1 MSQENAAAK
10 ARHYLSEGRLTV
22 RQVDRS
28 GVVAVV
34 CGHSGLV
41 YRVESSPDLGGWLCN
56 CPAHIDQCAHL
67 TALRLGHGRQPEENR
82 VTNERCP
89 TARNQSPSAANSART
104 AAAPGAERSTP
115 TGASVAAAGHARRP
129 KAGEGAS
136 DPARRIKIDCRPVV
150 LSLPG
155 PFSPGTVPPGLLI
168 YKVQDQR
175 FTKIKEARH
184 GTPL

>member
-67 TALRLGHGRQPEENR
+67 TALRLGHGRQPEENPR
-82 VTNERCP
+82 DQRALPRLRGTNHRAPP
-89 TARNQSPSAANSART
+89 TPPGRPLRLVPSGVRQPAQASRRLGTPVGRRLGRGLPIPPAAS
-104 AAAPGAERSTP
+104 RST
-115 TGASVAAAGHARRP
+115 AGR
-129 KAGEGAS
+129 
-136 DPARRIKIDCRPVV
+136 
-150 LSLPG
+150 
-155 PFSPGTVPPGLLI
+155 
-168 YKVQDQR
+168 
-175 FTKIKEARH
+175 
-184 GTPL
+184 

>member
-89 TARNQSPSAANSART
+89 DCAEPITERRQLHQDGRCAWCRAEYANRRKRRGGWARPSAE
-104 AAAPGAERSTP
+104 GWGGGFRSRP
-115 TGASVAAAGHARRP
+115 PHQDRLPAGSRP
-129 KAGEGAS
+129 PLAHLK
-136 DPARRIKIDCRPVV
+136 RP
-150 LSLPG
+150 SL
-155 PFSPGTVPPGLLI
+155 
-168 YKVQDQR
+168 
-175 FTKIKEARH
+175 
-184 GTPL
+184 